1 MSLVST
7 LAKVAIGVAVAKGV
21 SSMMKGSSGTAAGAG
36 LPSGTGLEDMMG
48 NILSGAGTGSTQT
61 GSTPTGQTSRG
72 PAGGLGGLLED
83 LAGGSLSSGP
93 SSGGGG
99 FDDLLNSLGAGTT
112 TRQAGAAPAPGGGL
126 EDILGGLLGGGA
138 AAGAGGGL
146 GELLGGLLGGAP
158 SGAAP
163 AQAERVTQ
171 HPANPIT
178 PNRRPGFGQA
188 LNRSIGQHG
197 RADADEPP
205 PTPAQNAA
213 AGILL
218 LAMVQAAKSD
228 GRIDAAEK
236 RMLLGKLED
245 ASPQERAFVEKA
257 MDAPVDVG
265 ALVRAV
271 PRGMGPQVYAMSLV
285 GIDLDSQAEAKYL
298 DALARGLGL
307 DQPAVNAIHARMGEP
322 PLYA

>member
-21 SSMMKGSSGTAAGAG
+21 SSMMKGNSGTAAGAG

-48 NILSGAGTGSTQT
+48 NILSGAGTGST
-61 GSTPTGQTSRG
+61 PTGQTTRG

-83 LAGGSLSSGP
+83 LAGGQSSASG
-93 SSGGGG
+93 SGGGG

-138 AAGAGGGL
+138 AAGASAGGL

-158 SGAAP
+158 TAP

-171 HPANPIT
+171 HPANQIT

-188 LNRSIGQHG
+188 LNRAIGQQG

-236 RMLLGKLED
+236 RILLGKLEE
-245 ASPQERAFVEKA
+245 ASPQERAFVERA

-265 ALVRAV
+265 ALVQAV

-285 GIDLDSQAEAKYL
+285 AIDLDSQTEAKYL

-307 DQPAVNAIHARMGEP
+307 DPSAVNAIHARMGEP